1 MNSTTAPQ
9 HGVLA
14 SFVFLLI
21 SMMLSAQAMAFDVD
35 GLSYDVINATDVEVT
50 GRASGNTDTDIVI
63 PATASDGSTTYSVTS
78 IGTQA
83 FEDNLLT
90 SVIIGDRVKT
100 LEEKAFKGNLLPTV
114 VIPNSVTTLG
124 KKAFEANNLTVL
136 SIDDSVTTIDLN
148 AFNKNKLV
156 NVVFKGPFGAFNVDT
171 MFDNNTSLAKI
182 SYCVN
187 AAGWSGQEFF
197 NGSIS
202 LASTP
207 DFDCLVPAQPAAVPL
222 APFWLLGI
230 MAGLLSLVGIRKLRK
245 I

>member
-1 MNSTTAPQ
+1 MSLP
-9 HGVLA
+9 
-14 SFVFLLI
+14 
-21 SMMLSAQAMAFDVD
+21 
-35 GLSYDVINATDVEVT
+35 
-50 GRASGNTDTDIVI
+50 
-63 PATASDGSTTYSVTS
+63 
-78 IGTQA
+78 
-83 FEDNLLT
+83 
-90 SVIIGDRVKT
+90 
-100 LEEKAFKGNLLPTV
+100 FKGNLLPTV

-124 KKAFEANNLTVL
+124 KKAFEANSLTGL
-136 SIDDSVTTIDLN
+136 SIGDSVTTIDLN

-182 SYCVN
+182 SYCVT
-187 AAGWSGQEFF
+187 AAGWSGQAFF

-230 MAGLLSLVGIRKLRK
+230 MAGLLSLLGMSKLRK
-245 I
+245 A